1 MESQRPVE
9 QDTVLTPAD
18 DVITA
23 DDEQLLSPASP
34 EAVT

>member
-1 MESQRPVE
+1 VE
-9 QDTVLTPAD
+9 EDTVLTPAD

-23 DDEQLLSPASP
+23 EDEQLLSAPP